1 MGRQV
6 RGKVHDYTVFRDG
19 SQFLG
24 TATVELP
31 SIEMMTS
38 TFRGAG
44 IAGEI
49 DMPVK
54 GQINAMQLTL
64 NWDVIDPAAM
74 ELAAPVVHALDL
86 RLVQQVMDTG
96 TGSLN
101 RVASKI
107 TVRGMTKSS
116 TLGSIEKGGDLGG
129 STVLEIIYLKTE
141 IGGSTMLEID
151 KLNGIFIV
159 NGVDYSVN
167 DRANLGL

>member
-1 MGRQV
+1 LGRQV
-6 RGKVHDYTVFRDG
+6 RGKVHDYTVFRNG

-44 IAGEI
+44 ISGEV
-49 DMPVK
+49 DMPVI
-54 GQINAMQLTL
+54 GQFGSMQMTL

-74 ELAAPVVHALDL
+74 ELTAPVTHALDL
-86 RLVQQVMDTG
+86 RVVQQVMDTG
-96 TGSLN
+96 TGTLLREPS
-101 RVASKI
+101 RIS
-107 TVRGMTKSS
+107 VRGITKSNNM
-116 TLGSIEKGGDLGG
+116 GSIEKGGDLGG
-129 STVLEIIYLKTE
+129 STVLEIIYLKTVVNGVTT
-141 IGGSTMLEID
+141 IEID

-167 DRANLGL
+167 DRAILGL